1 MADNVFDM
9 LIVPQD
15 VMHTCAK
22 RARELR
28 IRQNITQK
36 ELAERVGVAEGT
48 IKRFEH
54 TGEIQFRTLL
64 GIALFR
70 YIKQGRLRLLALLLI
85 LIGGSFMLVEFFEH
99 ITFGTPMFVWSL
111 YCVCGFGAL
120 GLFLFVATLIPP
132 LHAHLRKTFFF

>member
-48 IKRFEH
+48 IKRFER
-54 TGEIQFRTLL
+54 TGEVQFRTLL
-64 GIALFR
+64 GIALVL
-70 YIKQGRLRLLALLLI
+70 GRLDD
-85 LIGGSFMLVEFFEH
+85 
-99 ITFGTPMFVWSL
+99 FVDVFKKSDVPKSL
-111 YCVCGFGAL
+111 YHPEPEPEPKRPRQRA
-120 GLFLFVATLIPP
+120 
-132 LHAHLRKTFFF
+132 RKK

>member
-28 IRQNITQK
+28 LSQNITQK

-48 IKRFEH
+48 IKRFEK
-54 TGEIQFRTLL
+54 TGEAQFRTVLT
-64 GIALFR
+64 IALVLR
-70 YIKQGRLRLLALLLI
+70 RLEDFTELFKIPDVPA
-85 LIGGSFMLVEFFEH
+85 
-99 ITFGTPMFVWSL
+99 SL
-111 YCVCGFGAL
+111 YHPEPKKPRQRA
-120 GLFLFVATLIPP
+120 
-132 LHAHLRKTFFF
+132 RKK